1 MPRNQDVV
9 NIVQKTD
16 RDIDKKYNYCRIM
29 YIVIRITPLVCLYI
43 HECHMPITPYFF
55 YAQKDLA
62 QRLTNTLCIS
72 IGNIYIYIELDERMR
87 NKQTLVGKTQ

>member
-1 MPRNQDVV
+1 MMSTPLEHMPRNQDVV

-43 HECHMPITPYFF
+43 HECHIPLLLISSMPKKI
-55 YAQKDLA
+55 
-62 QRLTNTLCIS
+62 
-72 IGNIYIYIELDERMR
+72 
-87 NKQTLVGKTQ
+87 